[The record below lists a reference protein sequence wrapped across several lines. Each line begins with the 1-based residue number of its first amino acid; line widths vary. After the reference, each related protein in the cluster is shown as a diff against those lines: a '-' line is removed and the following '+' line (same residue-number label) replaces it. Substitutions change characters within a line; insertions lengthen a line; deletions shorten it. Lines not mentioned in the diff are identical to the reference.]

1 MARIEFHMA
10 AKKLALVVCTLGLL
24 QTSFASSER
33 FWVFS
38 KPNKPT
44 TEETWEDL
52 SPEEQ
57 QLLIKRYQTLK
68 EIPTNQSTQLQ
79 QRMEWFTQLPE
90 DEKQKMRDVWQ
101 KMNTQERNTL
111 RKRMQNASSEERVSI
126 REEYLSKYAE
136 H

>member
-1 MARIEFHMA
+1 MA
-10 AKKLALVVCTLGLL
+10 AKRLALVVCTLGLL
-24 QTSFASSER
+24 QTSFAGSER

-44 TEETWEDL
+44 TEEAWDNL

-57 QLLIKRYQTLK
+57 RVLIKRYQSLK
-68 EIPTNQSTQLQ
+68 EIPTDQSSQLQ

-101 KMNTQERNTL
+101 KMSTQERNSL
-111 RKRMQNASSEERVSI
+111 RKRVQNASTEEKVNI
-126 REEYLSKYAE
+126 REEYLSKYLE

>member
-1 MARIEFHMA
+1 MA
-10 AKKLALVVCTLGLL
+10 AKRLALVVCTLGLL
-24 QTSFASSER
+24 QTSFAGSER

-44 TEETWEDL
+44 TEEAWDNL

-57 QLLIKRYQTLK
+57 RVLIKRYQSLK
-68 EIPTNQSTQLQ
+68 EIPTEQSYQLQ

-101 KMNTQERNTL
+101 KMSTQERNSL
-111 RKRMQNASSEERVSI
+111 RKRMLNASTEEKVNI
-126 REEYLSKYAE
+126 REEYLSKYSE

>member
-1 MARIEFHMA
+1 MA

-24 QTSFASSER
+24 QTSFAGSER

-44 TEETWEDL
+44 TEEAWDNL

-57 QLLIKRYQTLK
+57 RVLIKRYQSLK
-68 EIPTNQSTQLQ
+68 EIPTDQSSQLQ

-101 KMNTQERNTL
+101 KMSTQERNTL
-111 RKRMQNASSEERVSI
+111 RKRMLNASTEEKVNI
-126 REEYLSKYAE
+126 REEYLSKYSE

>member
-1 MARIEFHMA
+1 MA

-24 QTSFASSER
+24 QTSFAGSER

-38 KPNKPT
+38 KPNKPV
-44 TEETWEDL
+44 TEEAWDDL

-57 QLLIKRYQTLK
+57 RVLIKRYQTLK
-68 EIPTNQSTQLQ
+68 EIPTNQSSQLQ

-90 DEKQKMRDVWQ
+90 EEKQKMRDVWQ
-101 KMNTQERNTL
+101 KMSMQERNIL
-111 RKRMQNASSEERVSI
+111 RKRMLNASSEERVNI

>member
-1 MARIEFHMA
+1 MA
-10 AKKLALVVCTLGLL
+10 AKRLALVVCTLGLL
-24 QTSFASSER
+24 QTSFAGSER

-44 TEETWEDL
+44 TEEAWDNL

-57 QLLIKRYQTLK
+57 RVLIKRYQSLK
-68 EIPTNQSTQLQ
+68 EIPTDQSSQLQ

-101 KMNTQERNTL
+101 KMSTQERNSL
-111 RKRMQNASSEERVSI
+111 RKRMQNANTEEKVNI
-126 REEYLSKYAE
+126 REEYLSKYLE

>member
-1 MARIEFHMA
+1 MA

-111 RKRMQNASSEERVSI
+111 RKRMQNASIEERVLI

>member
-1 MARIEFHMA
+1 MA
-10 AKKLALVVCTLGLL
+10 AKRLALVVCTLGLL
-24 QTSFASSER
+24 QTSFAGSER

-44 TEETWEDL
+44 TEEAWDNL

-57 QLLIKRYQTLK
+57 RVLIKRYQSLK
-68 EIPTNQSTQLQ
+68 EIPTDQSSQLQ

-101 KMNTQERNTL
+101 KMSTQERNNL
-111 RKRMQNASSEERVSI
+111 RKRMQNANLEDRVII
-126 REEYLSKYAE
+126 RQEYLSKYSE

>member
-1 MARIEFHMA
+1 MA

-68 EIPTNQSTQLQ
+68 EIPTYQSTQLQ

-111 RKRMQNASSEERVSI
+111 RKRMQNASIEERVSI

>member
-1 MARIEFHMA
+1 MA

-24 QTSFASSER
+24 QTSFAGSER

-44 TEETWEDL
+44 TEEAWDNL

-57 QLLIKRYQTLK
+57 RVLIKRYQSLK
-68 EIPTNQSTQLQ
+68 EIPTDQSSQLQ

-101 KMNTQERNTL
+101 KMSTQERNSL
-111 RKRMQNASSEERVSI
+111 RKRMQNASTEEKVNI
-126 REEYLSKYAE
+126 REEYLSKYSE

>member
-1 MARIEFHMA
+1 MA
-10 AKKLALVVCTLGLL
+10 AKKLALVVCTLSLL
-24 QTSFASSER
+24 QTSFAGSDR

-38 KPNKPT
+38 KPNKT
-44 TEETWEDL
+44 MTEEAWDDL

-57 QLLIKRYQTLK
+57 RALIKRYQTLK
-68 EIPTNQSTQLQ
+68 EIPTEQSSELQ

-101 KMNTQERNTL
+101 KMSIQERNNL
-111 RKRMQNASSEERVSI
+111 RKRMQNANLEDRVTI
-126 REEYLSKYAE
+126 REEYLSKYSE

>member
-1 MARIEFHMA
+1 MA
-10 AKKLALVVCTLGLL
+10 AKRIALVVYTLSLL

-44 TEETWEDL
+44 TEEAWDDL

-57 QLLIKRYQTLK
+57 RVLIQRYQTLK

-90 DEKQKMRDVWQ
+90 NEKQKMRDVWQ
-101 KMNTQERNTL
+101 KMSTQERNTL
-111 RKRMQNASSEERVSI
+111 RKRMQNASVEERLNI
-126 REEYLSKYAE
+126 REEYLSKYSE

>member
-1 MARIEFHMA
+1 MA

-24 QTSFASSER
+24 QTSFAGSER

-38 KPNKPT
+38 KPNKAT
-44 TEETWEDL
+44 TEEAWDDL
-52 SPEEQ
+52 TPEVQ
-57 QLLIKRYQTLK
+57 RVLIKRYQTLK
-68 EIPTNQSTQLQ
+68 EVPTSQSSQLQ

-101 KMNTQERNTL
+101 KMSTQERNTL
-111 RKRMQNASSEERVSI
+111 RKRMQNASTEERVNI
-126 REEYLSKYAE
+126 REEYLSKSTE

>member
-1 MARIEFHMA
+1 MA
-10 AKKLALVVCTLGLL
+10 AKKLALVMCTLGLL
-24 QTSFASSER
+24 QTSFAGSER

-44 TEETWEDL
+44 TEEAWDNL

-57 QLLIKRYQTLK
+57 RVLIKRYQSLK
-68 EIPTNQSTQLQ
+68 EIPTEQSSQLQ

-101 KMNTQERNTL
+101 KMSTQERNSL
-111 RKRMQNASSEERVSI
+111 RKRMLNASTEQKVNI
-126 REEYLSKYAE
+126 REEYLSKYSE

>member
-1 MARIEFHMA
+1 MA
-10 AKKLALVVCTLGLL
+10 AKRIALVVCTLSLL

-44 TEETWEDL
+44 TEEAWDDL

-57 QLLIKRYQTLK
+57 RVLIQRYQTLK

-90 DEKQKMRDVWQ
+90 NEKQKMRDVWQ
-101 KMNTQERNTL
+101 KMSTD
-111 RKRMQNASSEERVSI
+111 RKSVV
-126 REEYLSKYAE
+126 
-136 H
+136 

>member
-1 MARIEFHMA
+1 MA
-10 AKKLALVVCTLGLL
+10 AKRLALVVCTLGLL
-24 QTSFASSER
+24 QTSFAGSER

-44 TEETWEDL
+44 TEEAWDNL
-52 SPEEQ
+52 SQEEQ
-57 QLLIKRYQTLK
+57 RVLIKRYQSLK
-68 EIPTNQSTQLQ
+68 EIPTDQSSQLQ

-101 KMNTQERNTL
+101 KMSTQERNSL
-111 RKRMQNASSEERVSI
+111 RKRMQNASTEEKVNI
-126 REEYLSKYAE
+126 REEYLSKYLE

>member
-1 MARIEFHMA
+1 MA

-101 KMNTQERNTL
+101 KMNTHERNTL
-111 RKRMQNASSEERVSI
+111 RKRMQNASIEERVSI

>member
-1 MARIEFHMA
+1 MA

-68 EIPTNQSTQLQ
+68 EIPTNQSTHLQ

-90 DEKQKMRDVWQ
+90 EEKQKMRDVWQ

-111 RKRMQNASSEERVSI
+111 RKRMQNASIEERVSI

>member
-1 MARIEFHMA
+1 MA
-10 AKKLALVVCTLGLL
+10 AKRLALVVCTLGLL
-24 QTSFASSER
+24 QTSFAGSER

-44 TEETWEDL
+44 TEEAWDNL

-57 QLLIKRYQTLK
+57 RVLIKRYQSLK
-68 EIPTNQSTQLQ
+68 EIPTDQSSQLQ

-101 KMNTQERNTL
+101 KMNTQERNSL
-111 RKRMQNASSEERVSI
+111 RKRMQNASTEEKVNI
-126 REEYLSKYAE
+126 REEYLSKYLE